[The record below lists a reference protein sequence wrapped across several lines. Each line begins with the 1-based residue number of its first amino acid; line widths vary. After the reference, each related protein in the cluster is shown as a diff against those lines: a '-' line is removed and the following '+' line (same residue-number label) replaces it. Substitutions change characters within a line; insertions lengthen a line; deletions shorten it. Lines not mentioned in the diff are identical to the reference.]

1 MASVADPEP
10 MYCVNH
16 PTRETL
22 LRCNKCGRPM
32 CIDCVR
38 LTDVG
43 YRCKE
48 CINQVQ
54 SSFYTAT
61 PLDLAIAAAVS
72 FGVALVAAPITGL
85 LAGSIGF
92 VGFWIALLT
101 GPAAG
106 GLLSEIIRKAVGRRR
121 GRYLWLVASASAL
134 VGVLVGNVALLLIT
148 GLFPLLN
155 LAMLLFVGLAL
166 STVYARLR

>member
-1 MASVADPEP
+1 MQADT
-10 MYCVNH
+10 V
-16 PTRETL
+16 RTL
-22 LRCNKCGRPM
+22 LRCNKCGRPV

-54 SSFYTAT
+54 SGYYTAN
-61 PLDLAIAAAVS
+61 PLDYPLAAVVS
-72 FGVALVAAPITGL
+72 FVVALVAAPITGL
-85 LAGSIGF
+85 LAAPLGF
-92 VGFWIALLT
+92 FGFWIAILT

-106 GLLSEIIRKAVGRRR
+106 GFLSEIIRRAVGRRR
-121 GRYLWLVASASAL
+121 GRYLWLIASAMA
-134 VGVLVGNVALLLIT
+134 VLGAVVGNVILLLIT
-148 GLFPLLN
+148 GTFPLFN

-166 STVYARLR
+166 SAVYARLR

>member
-1 MASVADPEP
+1 MASIADPEP

-16 PTRETL
+16 PARETL
-22 LRCNKCGRPM
+22 LRCNKCGRPV
-32 CIDCVR
+32 CTDCVR

-85 LAGSIGF
+85 LAASIGF
-92 VGFWIALLT
+92 FGFWIALLT

-134 VGVLVGNVALLLIT
+134 VGVLVGNLALLLMA
-148 GLFPLLN
+148 GMFPLLN

-166 STVYARLR
+166 STVYARLH